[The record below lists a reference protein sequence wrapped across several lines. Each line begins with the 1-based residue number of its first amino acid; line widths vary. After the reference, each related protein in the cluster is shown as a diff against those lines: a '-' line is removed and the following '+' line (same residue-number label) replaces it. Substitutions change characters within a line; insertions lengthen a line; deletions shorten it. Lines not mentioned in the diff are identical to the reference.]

1 MKLIR
6 RATALTITALLA
18 APGVAAADEAVI
30 MDQATL
36 DAQLAQAFTPS
47 WGNTF
52 AADAIYRHVAADRGW
67 TPEAIEANHDFVF
80 AVMDRETGGSYCFN
94 LRGGDQ
100 ADAECRVTR
109 SGRRS
114 GHYSD
119 SGPMQ
124 VNGVHYRNNGWL
136 CRQEGLCSAEDI
148 IASPEAG
155 MTAGLAVMERG
166 GKGPWCWDARSRRS
180 ALCRMD
186 FTAPR

>member
-6 RATALTITALLA
+6 RATALTIAALLA

-30 MDQATL
+30 ADQATL
-36 DAQLAQAFTPS
+36 DAMLARAFTPS

-52 AADAIYRHVAADRGW
+52 AADAIYRHVAAERGW
-67 TPEAIEANHDFVF
+67 SPETIEANHRFIF
-80 AVMDRETGGSYCFN
+80 AVMERETGGSYCFN

-100 ADAECRVTR
+100 VDSQCRVTR
-109 SGRRS
+109 SGARS

-136 CRQEGLCSAEDI
+136 CRQEGFCSADDI
-148 IASPEAG
+148 IATPQAG
-155 MTAGLAVMERG
+155 MHAGLAVMERG
-166 GKGPWCWDARSRRS
+166 GKGPWCFSAKTRRS
-180 ALCRMD
+180 QLCRMD
-186 FTAPR
+186 FQHP